1 MPRAIDGTRRKDRR
15 KRILR
20 HAKGFWGRRSNL
32 FRTAKDAV
40 AKSLAYAYRDRR
52 NKKRDFRAL
61 WITRISAAARQ
72 HGLTY
77 STLMHGLK
85 LQEIQINRK
94 ALSNLSIEDPAGF
107 GALAESAKAGLAK
120 AETAGKK

>member
-15 KRILR
+15 TKILKR
-20 HAKGFWGRRSNL
+20 AKGYWGRRSNL

-61 WITRISAAARQ
+61 WITRLSAAARR

-77 STLMHGLK
+77 STLIHGLDAA
-85 LQEIQINRK
+85 EIRINRK
-94 ALSNLSIEDPAGF
+94 ALSNLAIEDPAAF
-107 GALAESAKAGLAK
+107 EALVTAVKAKLNELEAARAK
-120 AETAGKK
+120 

>member
-1 MPRAIDGTRRKDRR
+1 MPRAIDGTRRSHRR
-15 KRILR
+15 SKILK
-20 HAKGFWGRRSNL
+20 HAKGYWGRRSNL

-77 STLMHGLK
+77 STLMHGLA
-85 LQEIQINRK
+85 LADIRINRK
-94 ALSNLSIEDPAGF
+94 ALSNLAIEDPAAF
-107 GALAESAKAGLAK
+107 AALV
-120 AETAGKK
+120 ETVKSTLTKSGTAQPQ